1 MERSLEDSFQLL
13 HMDDVMT
20 GLNTDS
26 AGSEERLVPPR
37 KRRRWRAV
45 ILGLVIL
52 VSGMLIG
59 SGGTV
64 FVMHKL
70 LINAIHHPEKAP
82 DRIAK
87 KLKRRLRLSTEQT
100 AEVREILKK
109 RQKALVAI
117 FRKAQ
122 PKLERQL
129 IGVREDVAAVL
140 TPEQAKK
147 WRWFFDSMKRKW
159 VPSLRTKDAS
169 EGS

>member
-1 MERSLEDSFQLL
+1 
-13 HMDDVMT
+13 
-20 GLNTDS
+20 
-26 AGSEERLVPPR
+26 
-37 KRRRWRAV
+37 
-45 ILGLVIL
+45 
-52 VSGMLIG
+52 
-59 SGGTV
+59 
-64 FVMHKL
+64 L
-70 LINAIHHPEKAP
+70 LINAIHHPENAP

-129 IGVREDVAAVL
+129 VGVREDVAAVL

-159 VPSLRTKDAS
+159 VPSLRTEDTS